1 MRESADVVN
10 CENGM
15 YMVFYHS
22 NNSSNAPRFFSE
34 LYEANKVA
42 KKINNRILKETNEKR
57 NQERKGNSN
66 CFSRG

>member
-22 NNSSNAPRFFSE
+22 NNSSNAPMFFSE
-34 LYEANKVA
+34 LNEVNRAA
-42 KKINNRILKETNEKR
+42 EEINNRILKEKNVKTNV
-57 NQERKGNSN
+57 
-66 CFSRG
+66 